1 MTNVFEYTKQ
11 EVQQFLETEQDRTD
25 NLKRALTSK
34 GYEVSTNRKRGEAF
48 RFILNKKLVA
58 EVDQWTELFGFKPS
72 RQTAAKTL
80 LLFLHEQGKPVFMT
94 DDELAFYT
102 TLNSRENVRKA
113 RQELAKAGYIV
124 ETRVQKEFYR
134 MGDKS
139 RAEHYIDNKQVQSI
153 KVAEYFSEAEFRVL
167 DILEETDQFLTS
179 DEDMKDARKDAMKKQ
194 VEERGNYYVLYR
206 KELAKALTP
215 EQVKF
220 LKDC

>member
-1 MTNVFEYTKQ
+1 MENVFEYTKQ

-48 RFILNKKLVA
+48 RFILDKELVA
-58 EVDQWTELFGFKPS
+58 EVDEWTELFGFKPS
-72 RQTAAKTL
+72 RKTAAKTL

-102 TLNSRENVRKA
+102 AQESRETVRKA

-124 ETRVQKEFYR
+124 ETKVQKEFYR

-139 RAEHYIDNKQVQSI
+139 RAEHYINNKQVQSI
-153 KVAEYFSEAEFRVL
+153 KVAEYFNEAEFKVL
-167 DILEETDQFLTS
+167 DKLNESEQFLTS
-179 DEDMKDARKDAMKKQ
+179 DDDMKDGRKEAMKEQ
-194 VEERGNYYVLYR
+194 VEERGVYYVLYR

-220 LKDC
+220 LREC